1 MKDKEIWVSFSEDA
15 DQGYQELQK
24 KVIGEKERGL
34 ENSNNTQLLKSI
46 ERAKNNLKI
55 DPQFGIHIPRK
66 VISKFVVARYG
77 TNRLWKI
84 DLVGYWRL
92 IYTITGDEIKVVAF
106 VLEFMNHKE
115 YDKIFGYKKK

>member
-55 DPQFGIHIPRK
+55 NPQFGIHIPRK